1 MRAQLVRSACL
12 RKEVGTFAW
21 QDDDVP
27 QRQSPTVRRRRL
39 ALTLRQLRERAGITS
54 AEAARRV
61 DHDAS
66 WLSRIETAEVR
77 PHPNDVRALLTLYGV
92 EGDQAEAVIA
102 VARQA
107 KQRGW
112 WQRYS
117 DVLPDWFAAYVGMES
132 EASAIR
138 TYECQMVPGLLQ
150 TEDYARAAFQGAPVP
165 MRDDEVERQ
174 VALRMERQA
183 ILTGD
188 DPPMLRVVIDEGAA
202 RRMVGGPEV
211 LHRQLNH
218 LIEDSTRSNVQ
229 IQLLPYSAG
238 VGFDGSFVILD
249 FPPMPDPYPDAA
261 EERMVYVDTL
271 TGALYL
277 DRPSE
282 IAAYAA
288 AHEQLQ
294 ALALAPKPTRDTLR
308 AITAELIT

>member
-1 MRAQLVRSACL
+1 VTS
-12 RKEVGTFAW
+12 
-21 QDDDVP
+21 
-27 QRQSPTVRRRRL
+27 RQSPTIRRRRL
-39 ALTLRQLRERAGITS
+39 ALTLRRLRDSAGLAA

-77 PHPNDVRALLTLYGV
+77 PHPNDVRALLSLYGV
-92 EGDQAEAVIA
+92 TGDQAEAVIA

-117 DVLPDWFAAYVGMES
+117 DVLPDWFTTYVGMES

-150 TEDYARAAFQGAPVP
+150 TEDYARAAFRGAPVP

-183 ILTGD
+183 VLTAD
-188 DPPMLRVVIDEGAA
+188 EPPLLRVVVDEGAA
-202 RRMVGGPEV
+202 RRLVGGPSVMKAQIDRLIDES
-211 LHRQLNH
+211 HRTN
-218 LIEDSTRSNVQ
+218 IQ
-229 IQLLPYSAG
+229 ILLLPYAAG
-238 VGFDGSFVILD
+238 VGFDGSFVILN
-249 FPPMPDPYPDAA
+249 FPPLPEPYPDAA
-261 EERMVYVDTL
+261 EDQMVYVDTL

-277 DRPSE
+277 ERPAE
-282 IAAYAA
+282 VAAYSAA
-288 AHEQLQ
+288 YEQLQ
-294 ALALAPKPTRDTLR
+294 ALSFGPQETRDTLNTIS
-308 AITAELIT
+308 ADLAT

>member
-1 MRAQLVRSACL
+1 MA
-12 RKEVGTFAW
+12 
-21 QDDDVP
+21 
-27 QRQSPTVRRRRL
+27 QRQSPTARRRRL
-39 ALTLRQLRERAGITS
+39 ALTLRQLRDRAGFTS
-54 AEAARRV
+54 VEAARRV

-92 EGDQAEAVIA
+92 EGEQAEAVIA

-132 EASAIR
+132 EASVVR
-138 TYECQMVPGLLQ
+138 TYECQMVHGLLQ
-150 TEDYARAAFQGAPVP
+150 TEEYARAAFQGAPVP
-165 MRDDEVERQ
+165 MRAEEVERQ

-202 RRMVGGPEV
+202 RRMVGGPKV
-211 LHRQLNH
+211 LREQIDRLIGYSTNNH
-218 LIEDSTRSNVQ
+218 VQ
-229 IQLLPYSAG
+229 IQLLPFGAG
-238 VGFDGSFVILD
+238 TGFDGSFTLLD
-249 FPPMPDPYPDAA
+249 FPPMPEPYPDAA

-277 DRPSE
+277 ERPAE
-282 IAAYAA
+282 VAAYATA
-288 AHEQLQ
+288 FEQLCAV
-294 ALALAPKPTRDTLR
+294 ALSPSATRDALSR
-308 AITAELIT
+308 IAQELDA

>member
-1 MRAQLVRSACL
+1 M
-12 RKEVGTFAW
+12 
-21 QDDDVP
+21 
-27 QRQSPTVRRRRL
+27 
-39 ALTLRQLRERAGITS
+39 ALTLRQLRDRAGITS

-77 PHPNDVRALLTLYGV
+77 PHPNDVRALLALYGV

-132 EASAIR
+132 EASIIR

-150 TEDYARAAFQGAPVP
+150 TEEYARAAFEGAPVP
-165 MRDDEVERQ
+165 MRDGEVERQ
-174 VALRMERQA
+174 VALRLERQG
-183 ILTGD
+183 ILTGNE
-188 DPPMLRVVIDEGAA
+188 PSILRAVIDEGAA
-202 RRMVGGPEV
+202 RRVVGGPQV
-211 LHRQLNH
+211 LHHQL
-218 LIEDSTRSNVQ
+218 LRLVEESTRSNVH

-238 VGFDGSFVILD
+238 VGFDGSFAILD

-277 DRPSE
+277 DRPGE
-282 IAAYAA
+282 VAAYAA

-294 ALALAPKPTRDTLR
+294 ALALAPKQTRDTLR
-308 AITAELIT
+308 SIAADLIA

>member
-1 MRAQLVRSACL
+1 M
-12 RKEVGTFAW
+12 
-21 QDDDVP
+21 
-27 QRQSPTVRRRRL
+27 
-39 ALTLRQLRERAGITS
+39 TLRQLRDRAGMTS
-54 AEAARRV
+54 VEAARRV
-61 DHDAS
+61 DHDGS
-66 WLSRIETAEVR
+66 WLSRVETAEVR
-77 PHPNDVRALLTLYGV
+77 PHPNDVRALLALYGV

-117 DVLPDWFAAYVGMES
+117 DVLPDWFTAYVGMES
-132 EASAIR
+132 EASVIR
-138 TYECQMVPGLLQ
+138 TYECQMAPGLLQ

-165 MRDDEVERQ
+165 MRDGEVERQ

-183 ILTGD
+183 ILASD

-211 LHRQLNH
+211 LHGQLTR
-218 LIEDSTRSNVQ
+218 LIEESTRSNIQ

-249 FPPMPDPYPDAA
+249 FSPMPEPYPEAA

-277 DRPSE
+277 DRPAE

-308 AITAELIT
+308 TIAAELIT

>member
-1 MRAQLVRSACL
+1 M
-12 RKEVGTFAW
+12 
-21 QDDDVP
+21 P
-27 QRQSPTVRRRRL
+27 PRQSPTVRRRRL
-39 ALTLRQLRERAGITS
+39 ALTLRHLRERTGITS
-54 AEAARRV
+54 TEAAKRV

-92 EGDQAEAVIA
+92 TGDQAEAVIA

-117 DVLPDWFAAYVGMES
+117 DVLPDWFTAYVGMES
-132 EASAIR
+132 EASVIR

-150 TEDYARAAFQGAPVP
+150 TEEYARAAFEGAPVP
-165 MRDDEVERQ
+165 MRSDEVERQ

-211 LHRQLNH
+211 LQRQLH
-218 LIEDSTRSNVQ
+218 RLIEESTRSNVQ

-238 VGFDGSFVILD
+238 MGFDGSFIILD
-249 FPPMPDPYPDAA
+249 FPPLPDPYPDAA
-261 EERMVYVDTL
+261 EDRMVYVDTL

-277 DRPSE
+277 ERPGE

-308 AITAELIT
+308 AIAADLIS

>member
-1 MRAQLVRSACL
+1 M
-12 RKEVGTFAW
+12 
-21 QDDDVP
+21 P
-27 QRQSPTVRRRRL
+27 PRQSPTVRRRRL
-39 ALTLRQLRERAGITS
+39 ALTLRQLRDRAGITS

-77 PHPNDVRALLTLYGV
+77 PHPNDVRALLSLYGV
-92 EGDQAEAVIA
+92 EGAQAEAVIA

-112 WQRYS
+112 WQRYT
-117 DVLPDWFAAYVGMES
+117 DVLPDWFAEYVGMES
-132 EASAIR
+132 EASVIR

-150 TEDYARAAFQGAPVP
+150 TEQYARAAFEGAPVP
-165 MRDDEVERQ
+165 MRGDEVERQ
-174 VALRMERQA
+174 VALRLERQA
-183 ILTGD
+183 ILTGE

-202 RRMVGGPEV
+202 RRVVGGPEV
-211 LHRQLNH
+211 LQQQLER
-218 LIEDSTRSNVQ
+218 LVEESTRSNVHV
-229 IQLLPYSAG
+229 QLLPYSAG

-249 FPPMPDPYPDAA
+249 FPPMPEPYPDAA

-277 DRPSE
+277 ERPGE
-282 IAAYAA
+282 ITAYAA

-308 AITAELIT
+308 SIAADLTG

>member
-1 MRAQLVRSACL
+1 M
-12 RKEVGTFAW
+12 
-21 QDDDVP
+21 P
-27 QRQSPTVRRRRL
+27 PRQSPTVRRRRL
-39 ALTLRQLRERAGITS
+39 ALTLRHLRERTGITS
-54 AEAARRV
+54 TEAAKRV

-92 EGDQAEAVIA
+92 TGDQAEAVIA

-117 DVLPDWFAAYVGMES
+117 DVLPDWFTAYVGMES
-132 EASAIR
+132 EASVIR

-150 TEDYARAAFQGAPVP
+150 TEEYARAAFVGAPLP
-165 MRDDEVERQ
+165 MRTDELERQ

-202 RRMVGGPEV
+202 RRTVGGPEV
-211 LHRQLNH
+211 LHRQLH
-218 LIEDSTRSNVQ
+218 RLIEESTRSNVQ

-238 VGFDGSFVILD
+238 TGFDGSFVILD
-249 FPPMPDPYPDAA
+249 FPPLPDPYPDAA
-261 EERMVYVDTL
+261 EDRMVYVDTL

-277 DRPSE
+277 ERPGE

-308 AITAELIT
+308 AIAADLIS